1 MREKI
6 KKIAQFL
13 FNPKFLLCFGI
24 GWMITN
30 GWSYILF
37 AFGTFLKIEWMIYI
51 GGGYMALLWVP
62 GTPEKLI
69 TFAIAIFLLKRF
81 FPNDQKTLGV
91 LKALH
96 SKARNYK
103 KNRRNST

>member
-1 MREKI
+1 MKEKC
-6 KKIAQFL
+6 KKLVLFI
-13 FNPKFLLCFGI
+13 FNPSFLLCFGM

-37 AFGTFLKIEWMIYI
+37 ALGTFLEIEWMIYV

-69 TFAIAIFLLKRF
+69 TFAIAVFFLKRL

-91 LKALH
+91 LKELH
-96 SKARNYK
+96 AKAKERKN
-103 KNRRNST
+103 NRRNPQ